1 MSHNQVMD
9 KVLLSLLPETLDDL
23 KILDVGFGYGYIGH
37 TIRTRKSG
45 TPYIEGIDLF
55 HPYVEKQRK
64 LGVYDRVIQGDA
76 RKLPYESQ
84 SFHIVLAMDII
95 EHLEHDEGLAVIEEI
110 ERVSKSDVIL
120 STPYGYSPQE
130 ECDNNVYQRHLS
142 GWVPEELHSKGY
154 ETIILDGGN
163 LTRSIKIIDNLR
175 RKIFQLPSRPRY
187 IIAHKKIYEE
197 VNT

>member
-1 MSHNQVMD
+1 MSHNQTMD
-9 KVLLSLLPETLDDL
+9 KTLLSLLPETLEDL
-23 KILDVGFGYGYIGH
+23 KILDVGLGYGYIGH

-45 TPYIEGIDLF
+45 TPYIEGIDRF

-84 SFHIVLAMDII
+84 SFDIVIATDII
-95 EHLEHDEGLAVIEEI
+95 EHLEHDDGLTLIEEI

-120 STPYGYSPQE
+120 SNPYGYNPQE

-142 GWVPEELHSKGY
+142 GWSPEEFKC
-154 ETIILDGGN
+154 
-163 LTRSIKIIDNLR
+163 KV
-175 RKIFQLPSRPRY
+175 
-187 IIAHKKIYEE
+187 KKC
-197 VNT
+197 